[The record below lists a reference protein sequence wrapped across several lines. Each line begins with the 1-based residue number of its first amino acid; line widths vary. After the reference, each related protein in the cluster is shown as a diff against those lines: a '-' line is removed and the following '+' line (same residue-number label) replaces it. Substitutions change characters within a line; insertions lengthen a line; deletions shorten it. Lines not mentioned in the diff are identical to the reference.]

1 MILKCLL
8 WNFSEISCS
17 WIKCSKIIVE
27 WMSHFASNFLSFI
40 TIFFYKKKLLFFWK
54 GKEKKVFQN
63 KNSTQVFAES
73 WFVIFRD
80 GLRFGIAQTS
90 RPDLIGFSLSK
101 FSQTDLMLCQS
112 IPNLLL
118 CLSATLCLRACFT
131 RIVWACNHFVALR
144 CLLWVDQ

>member
-40 TIFFYKKKLLFFWK
+40 TIFFLNFDLLFWK
-54 GKEKKVFQN
+54 GKKLCKFSKIKTQHKCLQN
-63 KNSTQVFAES
+63 LDLLYLGMNWDLALHK
-73 WFVIFRD
+73 
-80 GLRFGIAQTS
+80 
-90 RPDLIGFSLSK
+90 PDLIGFSLSK